1 MCKGEKWMYKVDYYT
16 LAKCDDG
23 SIGNVKQYSDIW
35 YTEQKIEVIP
45 KELQRVI
52 NLRKGADKYVP
63 VITNIENIGGHL

>member
-1 MCKGEKWMYKVDYYT
+1 MYKVDYYT

-23 SIGNVKQYSDIW
+23 SIGNVRQYSDIW
-35 YTEQKIEVIP
+35 YTEQNIEVIP

-63 VITNIENIGGHL
+63 VITNIESVEGHL

>member
-1 MCKGEKWMYKVDYYT
+1 MYKVDYYI

-23 SIGNVKQYSDIW
+23 SIGNVRQYSDIW

-63 VITNIENIGGHL
+63 VITNIESVEGHL

>member
-1 MCKGEKWMYKVDYYT
+1 MHRVDYYR
-16 LAKCDDG
+16 LAKCNDG
-23 SIGNVKQYSDIW
+23 STGNVKQYSDIW

-63 VITNIENIGGHL
+63 VITNIESVEGHL

>member
-1 MCKGEKWMYKVDYYT
+1 MYKVDYYT

-23 SIGNVKQYSDIW
+23 SIGNVRQYSDIW

-52 NLRKGADKYVP
+52 NLRKGADKYVS
-63 VITNIENIGGHL
+63 VITNIESVEGHL

>member
-1 MCKGEKWMYKVDYYT
+1 MYKVDYYT
-16 LAKCDDG
+16 LAKCDDD

>member
-1 MCKGEKWMYKVDYYT
+1 MYKVDYYA
-16 LAKCDDG
+16 LAECNDG
-23 SIGNVKQYSDIW
+23 SIGNVRQYSDIW

-63 VITNIENIGGHL
+63 VITNIESIDGHL

>member
-1 MCKGEKWMYKVDYYT
+1 MYKVDYYT

-52 NLRKGADKYVP
+52 KLRKAADKYVP
-63 VITNIENIGGHL
+63 VFTNIENIGGHL

>member
-1 MCKGEKWMYKVDYYT
+1 MYKVDYYT

-23 SIGNVKQYSDIW
+23 SIGHVKQYSDIW